1 MSTETRVMA
10 PKPKIGMRPPTSA
23 LPPQPEPEPE
33 KPAGKGKRLPSLIIG
48 LLLVVGAAAAYW
60 FLAGPGAA
68 SDAEHA
74 EGDAAAAVE
83 HVDLGDVQ
91 VLEPISLN
99 LSGGHYLRIGLGL
112 QLPADA
118 HGEVDSAK
126 ALDAAIGLFSGRSQ
140 TDLAD
145 AAVREE
151 LKAELAHTLEELYEG
166 EVVGVYYTD
175 FVTQ

>member
-10 PKPKIGMRPPTSA
+10 PKPKIGMRPPTSS

-48 LLLVVGAAAAYW
+48 LLIVVGAAAAYW

-68 SDAEHA
+68 SDA
-74 EGDAAAAVE
+74 DAAEAAVE
-83 HVDLGDVQ
+83 HVELGDVQ
-91 VLEPISLN
+91 ILEPISLN

-118 HGEVDSAK
+118 HGEVDTAK
-126 ALDAAIGLFSGRSQ
+126 ALDAAISLFSGHSQ

-151 LKAELAHTLEELYEG
+151 LKTELAHTLEELYEG